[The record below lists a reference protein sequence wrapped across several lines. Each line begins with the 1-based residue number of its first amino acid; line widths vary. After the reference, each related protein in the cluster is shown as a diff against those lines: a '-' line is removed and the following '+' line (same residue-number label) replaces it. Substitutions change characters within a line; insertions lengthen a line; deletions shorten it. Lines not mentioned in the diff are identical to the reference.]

1 MTSTV
6 SAKGQ
11 IVIPSGLRKRLGI
24 KKGTRL
30 SVSTRGGELVLK
42 PLSGQYFHEFPDKL
56 DLKGLTVDDLLRE
69 RRREKARE

>member
-1 MTSTV
+1 MTATI

-24 KKGTRL
+24 KKGMKFSIL
-30 SVSTRGGELVLK
+30 SRAGEVILK
-42 PLSGQYFHEFPDKL
+42 PVSAKFFQEFPATL

-69 RRREKARE
+69 RRKEKAKE

>member
-1 MTSTV
+1 MTSIV

-30 SVSTRGGELVLK
+30 SVSARGGELVLK
-42 PLSGQYFHEFPDKL
+42 PMSGRYFHEFPHKL
-56 DLKGLTVDDLLRE
+56 DLKGLTVNELLRE
-69 RRREKARE
+69 RRREKAKE